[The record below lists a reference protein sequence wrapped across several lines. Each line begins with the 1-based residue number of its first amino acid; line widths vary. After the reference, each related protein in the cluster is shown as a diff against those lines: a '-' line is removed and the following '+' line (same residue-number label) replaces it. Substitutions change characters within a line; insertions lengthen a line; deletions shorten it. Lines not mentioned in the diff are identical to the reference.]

1 MPTLNEKIIA
11 DISARDI
18 NEPALI
24 GGLIGG
30 LLAFFL
36 ICVLGAL
43 MCRRGLRK
51 GTVHNAFLAH
61 S

>member
-1 MPTLNEKIIA
+1 MPTLNDKIIA
-11 DISARDI
+11 HISARDV

-24 GGLIGG
+24 GGIIGG

-36 ICVLGAL
+36 ICVLGTL
-43 MCRRGLRK
+43 MCKR
-51 GTVHNAFLAH
+51 